1 MEASN
6 HLLICQLFSR
16 RTDRVYLVQG
26 GFIELAVGSGS
37 ILFGAALPG
46 QTPFDLLL
54 KIAHLIR
61 PI

>member
-1 MEASN
+1 MGSSN

-16 RTDRVYLVQG
+16 RADRVYLVR
-26 GFIELAVGSGS
+26 FIELAVGN

-46 QTPFDLLL
+46 QTLLDLLL